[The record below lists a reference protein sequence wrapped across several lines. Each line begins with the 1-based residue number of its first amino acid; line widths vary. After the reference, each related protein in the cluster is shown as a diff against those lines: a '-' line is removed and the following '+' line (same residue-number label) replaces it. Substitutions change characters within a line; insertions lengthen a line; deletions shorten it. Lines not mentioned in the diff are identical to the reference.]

1 MTKKS
6 NVKFAR
12 NVSKEQ
18 FQKLFDE
25 FQSRHGYMTKL
36 VEKFTLGE
44 EEPRIDGYLVRA
56 EIPEY
61 DNFVAITFISS
72 ENDIQ
77 RAKSS
82 RFLKSIGMNVVLTA
96 GERKLKQ
103 YIKENGSLDDFES
116 ESILD
121 CFVSVEDF
129 KELVAND
136 YFGNATDER
145 VALYAEY
152 LAYIKAFENKIQKY
166 YGDKEVKIVVV

>member
-18 FQKLFDE
+18 FQKMFKE
-25 FQSRHGYMTKL
+25 FQARHGYMTKL
-36 VEKFTLGE
+36 VEKFTLGK
-44 EEPRIDGYLVRA
+44 EEPCIDGYLVRA

-61 DNFVAITFISS
+61 ENFVAITFIRSD
-72 ENDIQ
+72 NDVQ
-77 RAKSS
+77 RTKSA

-103 YIKENGSLDDFES
+103 YIKENGSLENFKS
-116 ESILD
+116 ESILK
-121 CFVSVEDF
+121 CFVSVDEF
-129 KELVAND
+129 KELVAG
-136 YFGNATDER
+136 YWENATDER

-152 LAYIKAFENKIQKY
+152 LDYIKAFENKIQKY